1 MKSAFLLLW
10 GWLLYTSVFAQEEL
24 FRTFKVCRQSD
35 TVHLNLPIRDIR
47 SIRVGLFQEFFTGV
61 FFKRVDESV
70 LKLPTQ
76 SYKDRFLKCENCEIT
91 NYSVDILNSGRLY
104 LKGLDLLVEPT
115 EKTIFLTTTSQ
126 SGDTLSRL
134 TVLLSPKMTFYLK
147 INDKMVKIDPSI
159 PMPDFRPEDK
169 LYIVA
174 RAENGEKMKV
184 VDHSIISTNTMWCG
198 RETQIGDEIPD
209 WSKAGLANSRRNC
222 MLYVTFSDEMG
233 NNEWRTKMQ
242 FFKWE

>member
-1 MKSAFLLLW
+1 MKSIFLFFL
-10 GWLLYTSVFAQEEL
+10 GWLFCSGVFAQADL
-24 FRTFKVCRQSD
+24 YKTFYVCRQSD
-35 TVHLNLPIRDIR
+35 TVHLEINKTSHWKASPLTD
-47 SIRVGLFQEFFTGV
+47 FFSGV
-61 FFKRVDESV
+61 FFKRVDQSV
-70 LKLPTQ
+70 LKLPTR

-91 NYSVDILNSGRLY
+91 NYTVNFLNAGQLCLR
-104 LKGLDLLVEPT
+104 GVDLLVEPT
-115 EKTIFLTTTSQ
+115 EKTVFLTTTSQ

-198 RETQIGDEIPD
+198 RETPIGDEIPD
-209 WSKAGLANSRRNC
+209 WSKAGLANSRREC
-222 MLYVTFSDEMG
+222 LMLYVTFSDEMG

>member
-10 GWLLYTSVFAQEEL
+10 GWLLYTSVFAQDDL
-24 FRTFKVCRQSD
+24 FRTFHVCRQSD
-35 TVHLNLPIRDIR
+35 TVHLEINKTSHWKDSPLTD
-47 SIRVGLFQEFFTGV
+47 FFSGV
-61 FFKRVDESV
+61 FFKRVDQSV
-70 LKLPTQ
+70 LKLPTR

-91 NYSVDILNSGRLY
+91 NYTVNFLNAGQLS
-104 LKGLDLLVEPT
+104 LKGLDLLVEPA
-115 EKTIFLTTTSQ
+115 EKTVFLTTTSK

-198 RETQIGDEIPD
+198 RETPIGDEIPD
-209 WSKAGLANSRRNC
+209 WSKAGLANSRREC
-222 MLYVTFSDEMG
+222 LMLYVTFSDEMG